1 MEQPAW
7 DDPESTAG
15 TMIRGALWLLQV
27 VGEGGTFTK
36 NELRTA
42 FPGVSQVDRRI
53 RDLRDYGWVVH
64 SSAEDA
70 SLLAEDQ
77 RFVKAGVAVWDPR
90 ERRLAAPRKA
100 ISSKERQTVLIRDGY
115 MCTLCGI
122 AGAEPYP
129 DDPVMTAVL
138 GVSRRSVR
146 AFDGRETE
154 MLLVTECARCRSGRE
169 SSTVDERDV
178 LMAARDLSPGD
189 RRRLIRWMERGRRG
203 STELDRTWA
212 AYLRVP
218 TDRRQQVLGQL
229 RQESND
235 QYGSLR

>member
-1 MEQPAW
+1 MIQPAW
-7 DDPESTAG
+7 DDPESKAG

-42 FPGVSQVDRRI
+42 FPGISQIDRRI
-53 RDLRDYGWVVH
+53 RDLRDYGWILH
-64 SSAEDA
+64 SSTEDA

-77 RFVKAGVAVWDPR
+77 RFVKAGVPVWDPH
-90 ERRLAAPRKA
+90 ERRQAAPRKA
-100 ISSKERQTVLIRDGY
+100 ISSKDRQTVLIRDGY

-129 DDPVMTAVL
+129 DDPIMTAVVA
-138 GVSRRSVR
+138 VSRRSIR
-146 AFDGRETE
+146 TLDGRETE
-154 MLLVTECARCRSGRE
+154 TFVTECKRCTSGRGASPIE
-169 SSTVDERDV
+169 ERDV
-178 LMAARDLSPGD
+178 LLAARDLSPGD

-203 STELDRTWA
+203 GTELDRAWA

-218 TDRRQQVLGQL
+218 SDRRDQIADEL
-229 RQESND
+229 RHEQ
-235 QYGSLR
+235 